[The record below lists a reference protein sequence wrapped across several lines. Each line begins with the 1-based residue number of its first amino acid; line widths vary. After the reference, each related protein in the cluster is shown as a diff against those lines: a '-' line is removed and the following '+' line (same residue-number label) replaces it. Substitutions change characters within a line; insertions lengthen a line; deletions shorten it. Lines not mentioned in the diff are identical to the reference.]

1 MSFCLSVRAFISLLP
16 RFAHLKRESYA
27 QLRLINLAYMDKA
40 HVVIGHAIDSTA
52 LEVAGVYPND
62 FAQNAEKEFRDG
74 IAGVVN
80 DGIASEMTGGID
92 VVVKYGRVRETLLEE
107 MIEPYNPDLVICS
120 ARGLSPFRY
129 ALLGSVSTFL
139 VRAVKCDVLV
149 IKEVVPQPSG
159 DLGTESK

>member
-1 MSFCLSVRAFISLLP
+1 MYKRIFVAADDDIERSKLIISK
-16 RFAHLKRESYA
+16 A
-27 QLRLINLAYMDKA
+27 INLAYMDKA

-62 FAQNAEKEFRDG
+62 FVQNAEKEFRDG

-80 DGIASEMTGGID
+80 DGIASAMTGGID

-107 MIEPYNPDLVICS
+107 MIEPYNPDLVICG

-149 IKEVVPQPSG
+149 IKEVVPQPND